1 MWFKQQLKTHSSA
14 SGPVKWTHLKI
25 WHQEK
30 QNEAN
35 RQKWEDSYEILFYV
49 YFMFILRLFYVY
61 FIFISYL
68 LHVYFIFISCLW
80 NEHQTNIKWMSNSS
94 KLVS

>member
-1 MWFKQQLKTHSSA
+1 MWFKQKLKTHSSA

-35 RQKWEDSYEILFYV
+35 RQKWEDSYKIL
-49 YFMFILRLFYVY
+49 
-61 FIFISYL
+61 
-68 LHVYFIFISCLW
+68 
-80 NEHQTNIKWMSNSS
+80 S
-94 KLVS
+94 KIDK